1 MRKLGHRKSRLARD
15 GVGRRGCVGCW
26 AAVSATTP
34 LASKIAGPAA

>member
-1 MRKLGHRKSRLARD
+1 MRKLAHGKPRLAR
-15 GVGRRGCVGCW
+15 GRVGRRESVSRL